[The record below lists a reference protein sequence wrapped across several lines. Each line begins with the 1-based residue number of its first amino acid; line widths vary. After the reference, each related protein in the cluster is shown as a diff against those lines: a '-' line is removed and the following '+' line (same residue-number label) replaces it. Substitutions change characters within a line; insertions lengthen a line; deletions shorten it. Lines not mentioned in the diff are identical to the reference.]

1 MYAPATGADAAIGV
15 VQAMCERI
23 FGGAMS
29 PSHRSCEFA
38 NFAFLHSTDMH
49 FDRSLFMEASASGH
63 SAEEYIMQKI
73 AQVSISSVAAAP
85 RPITGTPG
93 RGANIFAVPAPV
105 TPVGVAPAPGLSQE
119 AERLRQA
126 YDRLQKRGYLQ
137 GQQQ

>member
-1 MYAPATGADAAIGV
+1 
-15 VQAMCERI
+15 
-23 FGGAMS
+23 MS
-29 PSHRSCEFA
+29 PHLTASA
-38 NFAFLHSTDMH
+38 NSLTSRLHSTDMH

-85 RPITGTPG
+85 RPVTGTPG